1 MLPKRHNEEVS
12 KMIDGGNPDS
22 IRPKEVG
29 EAPADGRPPGAPV
42 SSAEASLASAETAK
56 IAIFL
61 RPIGDAP
68 ALKKQKFKL
77 DGSKNVFDVE
87 KFLRKSLTA
96 AGSNEVANLGS
107 LVLYCGS
114 GFSPTPDQLVNDLY
128 ASFQIGGELVI
139 SYSLQETWG

>member
-1 MLPKRHNEEVS
+1 MSELQASQTTEKQQATEQPTANYGMQS
-12 KMIDGGNPDS
+12 LNPGASDAPVES
-22 IRPKEVG
+22 TL
-29 EAPADGRPPGAPV
+29 AQSNNQPADSKLP
-42 SSAEASLASAETAK
+42 
-56 IAIFL
+56 IFL

-77 DGSKNVFDVE
+77 DGSKSLIDVE

-96 AGSNEVANLGS
+96 ATAADSGSAIGS

-114 GFSPTPDQLVNDLY
+114 GFSPTPDQLINDLF
-128 ASFQIGGELVI
+128 ASFQVGGELVI